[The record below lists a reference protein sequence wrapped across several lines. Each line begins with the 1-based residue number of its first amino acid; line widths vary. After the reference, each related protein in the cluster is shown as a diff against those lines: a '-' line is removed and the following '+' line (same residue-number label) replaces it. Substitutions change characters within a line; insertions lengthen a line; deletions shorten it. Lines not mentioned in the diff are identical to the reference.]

1 MLALQRYQEAR
12 VLLLGCR
19 EVFEHENS
27 VELLGIGVVGT
38 RRCRGQAERAG
49 NRTAVR
55 GDGSSIRYIRLDSAR
70 SISDQPFQPRQLP
83 DPGRAEWRQILAHRL
98 AAVLIGVA
106 IGSGNAGSVLATLVR
121 DLQQAGAAGHA
132 ALPAD
137 FAALCTTVEAVE
149 GVRFRELMERLVGD
163 SAQCDALLQQV
174 VTAALETASKPEA
187 QQ

>member
-1 MLALQRYQEAR
+1 M
-12 VLLLGCR
+12 
-19 EVFEHENS
+19 FEHENS
-27 VELLGIGVVGT
+27 VELLGSVLSALADVEDRLSGPAT
-38 RRCRGQAERAG
+38 ARRFAE
-49 NRTAVR
+49 TALR
-55 GDGSSIRYIRLDSAR
+55 YRYIRPAPPV
-70 SISDQPFQPRQLP
+70 ISVSHFNLATYLTRD
-83 DPGRAEWRQILAHRL
+83 RAEWPQILAHRL

-106 IGSGNAGSVLATLVR
+106 IRSGNIGSVLATLVR
-121 DLQQAGAAGHA
+121 DLQQAGAAGHS

-174 VTAALETASKPEA
+174 VTAALEMAPKPEA